1 MVRSC
6 SLRPCSVRAA
16 LAFAG
21 LGACVGQTAGC
32 ADVVEEPPPATRDT
46 IIGGTVHSGHPAVGA
61 LAYAGSSFFC
71 TGTLIAPR
79 VVLTA
84 AHCVMSG
91 SGTVFRFGTSSW
103 TPYAEIAVVGWR
115 VPSQWGGGN
124 FDYDIALAELQYDA
138 PEAPAEIN
146 RAAANVAAGT
156 SALFIGYGQTETGSS
171 GTKRAVVMQIDWRGT
186 YQFDYADSV
195 HNTCYGDS
203 GGPAF
208 VTDGAGVERVVGVT
222 SHGDANCA
230 VNGTD
235 TRVDAHQTWLD
246 AQVAAIMGSGTAS
259 GGTSG
264 GGTSGSGSGSGSG
277 AVTTTSLCTAGVCGG
292 QAAAGCWCDAACK
305 NYGDCCSNAC
315 DVCGE
320 GCAGGGSTAT
330 GTGSGSGGGTAAD
343 PCGGLTWGGTC
354 DGTILSYCYDST
366 VYTVDCGDYGMTC
379 GEYGGPDIM
388 ACD

>member
-6 SLRPCSVRAA
+6 SLRSCSVGAA

-171 GTKRAVVMQIDWRGT
+171 GTKRAVVMQIDWRGA

-235 TRVDAHQTWLD
+235 TRVDAHQAWLD
-246 AQVAAIMGSGTAS
+246 AQIAAIMGSGTAS

-264 GGTSGSGSGSGSG
+264 GGTSGSGSG
-277 AVTTTSLCTAGVCGG
+277 AVTTTSQCTAGVCGG

-320 GCAGGGSTAT
+320 GCAAGGSTAT
-330 GTGSGSGGGTAAD
+330 GTGSGSGGSTAAD

>member
-1 MVRSC
+1 MTRSC
-6 SLRPCSVRAA
+6 SLRSCCVRTV

-21 LGACVGQTAGC
+21 LGSWAATAAGC
-32 ADVVEEPPPATRDT
+32 ADVVEEPAPPARDA
-46 IIGGTVHSGHPAVGA
+46 IIGGTVHSGHAAVGA

-84 AHCVMSG
+84 AHCVMAG
-91 SGTVFRFGTSSW
+91 SATVFRFGTSSW

-115 VPSQWGGGN
+115 VPSQWGGVN
-124 FDYDIALAELQYDA
+124 FDYDIAVAELQYDA

-146 RAAANVAAGT
+146 RASANAAAGT

-235 TRVDAHQTWLD
+235 TRVDAHQAWLD
-246 AQVAAIMGSGTAS
+246 AQIAAIMGSGATSGGSS
-259 GGTSG
+259 GGTST
-264 GGTSGSGSGSGSG
+264 GGTSGSGSGGGGGSG
-277 AVTTTSLCTAGVCGG
+277 GGAPTTSCTAGVCGG

-305 NYGDCCSNAC
+305 SYGDCCTNAC

-320 GCAGGGSTAT
+320 GCAG
-330 GTGSGSGGGTAAD
+330 SGGATSGGTTSD

-354 DGTILSYCYDST
+354 SGTVLSYCYDST
-366 VYTVDCGDYGMTC
+366 IYTVDCGDYGMTC